1 MTRTDGYDAR
11 HRADP
16 RPGAKASG
24 VSSTP
29 RLTSV
34 PQATPLLRLG
44 HSGPAVAA
52 LRSKLAVLGLLG
64 EADLLPADPEQASF
78 DVACDRAVRSLQQQ
92 RGITA
97 DGIVGP
103 LTHRVLDEARWQL
116 GDRVLVHSV
125 GHPLIGDDV
134 AGLQQRLLE
143 LGFDSGR
150 VDGVFGPQTEAALRD
165 FQRNVGLV
173 PDGVCGPATFKA
185 MDRLRRTVVGGHP
198 HALREDELIRAAGP
212 GLANKLVVI
221 DPGHGGRD
229 RGVVTDGLEEAAVV
243 EDIAMRIEGRFAA
256 TGVMSFLTRGG
267 ADLDFDDS
275 ERAAFANSAEADLLI
290 SLHCDGA
297 SSPAPNGVA
306 CFYYGNDRFGHSS
319 PVGERLA
326 RLLQR
331 EVCARTDLLD
341 LGVHGRTDEVLR
353 RTRMPAVR
361 LELGYLTHPGDAV
374 RLAEASFRDAVADA
388 VVAAVA
394 RLYQGELD
402 GAVAPTRLHAALAPV
417 GP

>member
-1 MTRTDGYDAR
+1 MREDGHDAR

-16 RPGAKASG
+16 R
-24 VSSTP
+24 SSP
-29 RLTSV
+29 RLSAV
-34 PQATPLLRLG
+34 PDPSAALRPG
-44 HSGPAVAA
+44 DRGANVAA
-52 LRSKLAVLGLLG
+52 LRSKLAVLGLLDA
-64 EADLLPADPEQASF
+64 ADLLPTDPDQASF
-78 DVACDRAVRSLQQQ
+78 DRDCELAVRSLQQQ
-92 RGITA
+92 RGLTA
-97 DGIVGP
+97 DGVVGP
-103 LTHRVLDEARWQL
+103 LTHRALDEARWRL

-125 GHPLIGDDV
+125 GHPPIGDDV
-134 AGLQQRLLE
+134 AALQQRLLE

-150 VDGVFGPQTEAALRD
+150 VDGVFGPQTEVALRD

-173 PDGVCGPATFKA
+173 PDGVCGPGTFTA
-185 MDRLRRTVVGGHP
+185 LERLRRTVVGGRP
-198 HALREDELIRAAGP
+198 HALREDELIHAAGP

-221 DPGHGGRD
+221 DPGHGGPD
-229 RGVVTDGLEEAAVV
+229 RGVVAANLEEAAIV
-243 EDIAMRIEGRFAA
+243 EDVAMRIEGRFAA
-256 TGVMSFLTRGG
+256 TGVMSFRTRGG
-267 ADLDFDDS
+267 ADLSFDDA

-306 CFYYGNDRFGHSS
+306 CFYYGNDRFGHFS

-326 RLLQR
+326 RLMLR

-374 RLAEASFRDAVADA
+374 RLADPAFRDAVADA

-394 RLYQGELD
+394 RLYQHGVE
-402 GAVAPTRLHAALAPV
+402 GVVAATTWLHAALQSTTP
-417 GP
+417 